1 MCNLLS
7 IMDSVIGL
15 YDLVIENLKQ
25 TTMDIQLQL
34 NEGINDDK
42 AQEHIIYLLHTLNEI
57 MVKVK
62 EMRGNYL
69 SNGV

>member
-1 MCNLLS
+1 
-7 IMDSVIGL
+7 MDSVIGL

-34 NEGINDDK
+34 NEGVNDDK
-42 AQEHIIYLLHTLNEI
+42 AQEHIIYLLHTLNEL

-62 EMRGNYL
+62 EMRSNYL
-69 SNGV
+69 SKGV